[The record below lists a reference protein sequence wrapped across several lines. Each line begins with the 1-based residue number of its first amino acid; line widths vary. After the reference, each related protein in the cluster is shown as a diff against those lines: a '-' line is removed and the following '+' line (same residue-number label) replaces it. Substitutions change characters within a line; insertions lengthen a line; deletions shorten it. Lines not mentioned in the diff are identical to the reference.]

1 MLRALIAAIAM
12 LMLVGAVP
20 AGAATAPAVKAVAL
34 TLEDLDNPAD
44 FAAVLRLCR
53 DEGIKVTFFIS
64 GEALAG
70 LPVKE
75 AAAAGHEVGNH
86 GLRREYWAGAAN
98 EAIAADLA
106 AGAKAVQA
114 AAGAMPKV
122 IRPPYN
128 YYGDN
133 FRRAA
138 ATLAP
143 AAVVK
148 GLDTNDW
155 FIDSPA
161 ALAEQLG
168 EAVGGGETVNVN
180 MGVKVAAAALPD
192 IVRELKKRGFELVT
206 VSELLRRLPPP
217 AVVAP
222 AAERPPASVA
232 RVVRRG
238 EGGRLRVALTFD
250 DGGAEWRA
258 NEILDV
264 LREAGV
270 RSTFFLLGEWVREHP
285 GMVRRMAA
293 EGHELANHSYSHPWF
308 GWLDEATMRE
318 EILAAKAA
326 FEEVA
331 GRGEARLFR
340 PPYGVYDGTLAGVL
354 GELGYRGP
362 VLWDV
367 DSRDWTGL
375 GQEAIVERVLA
386 DTGPGSIILFHLHG
400 QNTAA
405 ALREI
410 IAALRARG
418 YEMTTVGD
426 L

>member
-1 MLRALIAAIAM
+1 MLRVFIAAIAM
-12 LMLVGAVP
+12 IMLVGAVP
-20 AGAATAPAVKAVAL
+20 AGAAAAPSVKAVAL

-70 LPVKE
+70 LPVRE

-106 AGAKAVQA
+106 AGAQAVQA

-138 ATLAP
+138 ATL
-143 AAVVK
+143 
-148 GLDTNDW
+148 
-155 FIDSPA
+155 
-161 ALAEQLG
+161 
-168 EAVGGGETVNVN
+168 
-180 MGVKVAAAALPD
+180 
-192 IVRELKKRGFELVT
+192 
-206 VSELLRRLPPP
+206 
-217 AVVAP
+217 AP

-293 EGHELANHSYSHPWF
+293 EGHELANHSYSHPRLS
-308 GWLDEATMRE
+308 WLDAAVMRE